1 MNQPINHQW
10 CLAARPQGM
19 VKESDFSY
27 VESELPSITDGQVL
41 VRLTHVAFEPAMR
54 GWINEGDSYIKGV
67 EIGEVMRA
75 AGVGEVVETK
85 HANFEQGDMVQG
97 MFGWQEYAAVDVE
110 GALLPVQKLPDG
122 VTPEMALSVLGITGL
137 TAYFGMLDVGK
148 PVEGDTVV
156 VSGAAGATGSIA
168 GQIAKINGAAQV
180 IGIAGG
186 AEKCKWLTEEGGFD
200 VAINYK
206 SENVQKRLHEL
217 CPKGINVFFDNV
229 GGKIL
234 DAALANIANG
244 ARIAICGA
252 ISGYNN
258 EGNAFADGPRNY
270 MMLVLKTSTMQGFLL
285 GQFGTRF
292 GEAAQQL
299 GEWVATGKLK
309 FAVDVQEGFENTPK
323 TFLRLFAGKNLG
335 KQLLKVADPQAAGK
349 AA

>member
-1 MNQPINHQW
+1 MNEPVNHQW

-19 VKESDFSY
+19 VKESDFAY
-27 VESELPSITDGQVL
+27 AEAPLPELSDGQVL
-41 VRLTHVAFEPAMR
+41 VRITHVAFEPAMR
-54 GWINEGDSYIKGV
+54 GWINEGESYIKPIG
-67 EIGEVMRA
+67 IGEVMRA
-75 AGVGEVVETK
+75 AGVGEIIESK
-85 HANFEQGDMVQG
+85 YAGLAEGDMVQG

-110 GALLPVQKLPDG
+110 GALLPVQKLPEG

-168 GQIAKINGAAQV
+168 GQIAKLKGCRV

-186 AEKCKWLTEEGGFD
+186 PDKCKWLTDVAGFD
-200 VAINYK
+200 EAIDYK
-206 SENVQKRLHEL
+206 SENVQKRLSEL
-217 CPKGINVFFDNV
+217 CPKGIDVFFDNV
-229 GGKIL
+229 GGEIL

-244 ARIAICGA
+244 ARIAICGG

-258 EGNAFADGPRNY
+258 ERTMPAGPQNY

-285 GQFGTRF
+285 GQFGARF
-292 GEAAQQL
+292 GEAAGQL
-299 GEWVATGKLK
+299 GAWVAEGKIK
-309 FAVDVQEGFENTPK
+309 FAVDVQEGIENTPK
-323 TFLRLFAGKNLG
+323 TFLRLFAGANLG
-335 KQLLKVADPQAAGK
+335 KQLLKIAEPQAAGK

>member
-1 MNQPINHQW
+1 MNEPINHQW

-19 VKESDFSY
+19 VKESDF
-27 VESELPSITDGQVL
+27 VFGEVPFPHLKDGQVL
-41 VRLTHVAFEPAMR
+41 VRITHVAFEPAMR
-54 GWINEGDSYIKGV
+54 GWINEGESYIKPVG
-67 EIGEVMRA
+67 IGEVMRA
-75 AGVGEVVETK
+75 AGVGEVVESK
-85 HANFEQGDMVQG
+85 YAGLAEGDMVQG

-110 GALLPVQKLPDG
+110 GALLPVQKLPEG
-122 VTPEMALSVLGITGL
+122 VSPEMALSVLGITGL

-168 GQIAKINGAAQV
+168 GQIAKIKGCRV

-186 AEKCKWLTEEGGFD
+186 PDKCKWLTDVAGFD
-200 VAINYK
+200 EAIDYK
-206 SENVQKRLHEL
+206 SEDVQKRLREL
-217 CPKGINVFFDNV
+217 CPKGINVFYDNV
-229 GGKIL
+229 GGEIL

-244 ARIAICGA
+244 ARIAICGG

-258 EGNAFADGPRNY
+258 ERTMPAGPQNY

-292 GEAAQQL
+292 GEAAAQL
-299 GEWVATGKLK
+299 GAWVAEGKIK
-309 FAVDVQEGFENTPK
+309 FAVDVQEGIENTPK
-323 TFLRLFAGKNLG
+323 TFLRLFAGANLG
-335 KQLLKVADPQAAGK
+335 KQLLKIAEPQAAGK